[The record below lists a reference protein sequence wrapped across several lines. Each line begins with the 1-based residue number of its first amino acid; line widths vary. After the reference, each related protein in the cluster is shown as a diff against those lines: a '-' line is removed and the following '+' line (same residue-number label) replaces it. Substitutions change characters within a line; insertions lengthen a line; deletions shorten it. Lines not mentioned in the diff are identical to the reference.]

1 MLTVNDEQRSEEI
14 PEREINHTQAIRF
27 LKATKLLIFW
37 RKWARKWEVVREKH
51 SGNEANELELD
62 LYRKKESKALG
73 EFFRIHDQKDKK
85 LLNLKSTTTKLSDS
99 WKLAN
104 FNLISWRKWAKLRE
118 SDRETVMNLI

>member
-1 MLTVNDEQRSEEI
+1 M
-14 PEREINHTQAIRF
+14 
-27 LKATKLLIFW
+27 
-37 RKWARKWEVVREKH
+37 REKH

-99 WKLAN
+99 
-104 FNLISWRKWAKLRE
+104 
-118 SDRETVMNLI
+118 